1 MNIKT
6 LSLFICCATITTN
19 AVAWDHKNGNW
30 NFRLDADGMV
40 GFLEPK
46 TDKPIFIDD
55 WDVKAQIFY
64 RLNTTQRFGAVYSID
79 ADCVDDKEYIH
90 DAFVLFEDRDYGRA
104 EFGLT
109 HSIARKMG
117 LGLPD
122 VGYLRINNKSIL
134 HKKLDLKR
142 VLISDTTATTGHEA
156 LRLNLATSAT
166 EYGQYGLSV
175 SAGGDDY
182 DYAIDGAF
190 KIKQPH
196 GKLKSAYYVAV
207 AYIDNPKNYEE
218 NSFSPRVTADWRGQ
232 LAAGINLQYNSI
244 IWGTSAR
251 VIYDGDP
258 IYKTADGFIAGT
270 GISYDL
276 LQSSFSLTYLFSDT
290 NVWNHRDKITHERL
304 TGDYIHTVLASFRYK
319 YTEHTGVF
327 MSLGYTAT
335 KPFFAVGIKTGF

>member
-1 MNIKT
+1 LNTKT
-6 LSLFICCATITTN
+6 LSLFAFCAMASAN
-19 AVAWDHKNGNW
+19 ALALDYRADNW
-30 NFRLDADGMV
+30 TFKLDADGMV

-46 TDKPIFIDD
+46 TDKPIFIND

-64 RLNTTQRFGAVYSID
+64 NFNNAQRFGAVYSID

-90 DAFVLFEDRDYGRA
+90 DAFVLFEDRNYGRA

-142 VLISDTTATTGHEA
+142 VLISDTTATTGHET
-156 LRLNLATSAT
+156 LRLNLATHAT

-175 SAGGDDY
+175 SGGGDDY
-182 DYAIDGAF
+182 NYAIDGAF

-218 NSFSPRVTADWRGQ
+218 NSFSPHVTADWRGQ
-232 LAAGINLQYNSI
+232 LAAGINLQYNSF

-251 VIYDGDP
+251 MIYDKDP
-258 IYKTADGFIAGT
+258 IAKTADGFIAGT
-270 GISYDL
+270 GVSYDL
-276 LQSSFSLTYLFSDT
+276 LQSSISLNYLFSDT
-290 NVWNHRDKITHERL
+290 NVWNHRDKITHEKL
-304 TGDYIHTVLASFRYK
+304 NGDYVHTILASFRYK
-319 YTEHTGVF
+319 YTEKTAVF
-327 MSLGYTAT
+327 MSAGYTAT
-335 KPFFAVGIKTGF
+335 TPFFAVGIKTGF

>member
-1 MNIKT
+1 MNTKI
-6 LSLFICCATITTN
+6 LSLFACCAIVSTN
-19 AVAWDHKNGNW
+19 ALALDYRADNW
-30 NFRLDADGMV
+30 TFKLDADGMV

-46 TDKPIFIDD
+46 TDKPIFIND

-64 RLNTTQRFGAVYSID
+64 NFNNAQRFGAVYSID

-90 DAFVLFEDRDYGRA
+90 DAFVLFEDHDYGRA

-142 VLISDTTATTGHEA
+142 VLISDTTATTGHET
-156 LRLNLATSAT
+156 LRLNLATRST
-166 EYGQYGLSV
+166 EYGQYGLSF
-175 SAGGDDY
+175 SGGGDDY
-182 DYAIDGAF
+182 NYAIDGAF

-218 NSFSPRVTADWRGQ
+218 NSFSPHVTADWRGQ
-232 LAAGINLQYNSI
+232 IAMGVNLQYNSF

-251 VIYDGDP
+251 MIYDKDP
-258 IYKTADGFIAGT
+258 IAKTADGFIAGT
-270 GISYDL
+270 GVSYDL
-276 LQSSFSLTYLFSDT
+276 LQSSISLNYLFSDT
-290 NVWNHRDKITHERL
+290 NVWNHRDKITHEKL
-304 TGDYIHTVLASFRYK
+304 GGDYVHTILASFRYK
-319 YTEHTGVF
+319 YTEKTAVF
-327 MSLGYTAT
+327 MSAGYTAT
-335 KPFFAVGIKTGF
+335 TPFFAVGIRTGF

>member
-1 MNIKT
+1 MNTKT
-6 LSLFICCATITTN
+6 LSLFALCTMASAN
-19 AVAWDHKNGNW
+19 AFALDYRADNW
-30 NFRLDADGMV
+30 TFKLDADGMV

-46 TDKPIFIDD
+46 TDKPIFIND

-64 RLNTTQRFGAVYSID
+64 NFNNAQRFGAVYSID

-122 VGYLRINNKSIL
+122 VGYLRINDKSIL
-134 HKKLDLKR
+134 HKKLDIKR
-142 VLISDTTATTGHEA
+142 VLISDTTATTGHET
-156 LRLNLATSAT
+156 LRLNLATRST

-175 SAGGDDY
+175 SGGGDDY
-182 DYAIDGAF
+182 NYAIDGAF

-196 GKLKSAYYVAV
+196 GKLKSAYYIAV
-207 AYIDNPKNYEE
+207 SYMDKPEDYSE
-218 NSFSPRVTADWRGQ
+218 NSFSPHVTADWRGQ
-232 LAAGINLQYNSI
+232 IAMGVNLQYNSF

-251 VIYDGDP
+251 MIYDKDP
-258 IYKTADGFIAGT
+258 IAKTADGFIAGT

-276 LQSSFSLTYLFSDT
+276 LQSSISLNYLFSDT
-290 NVWNHRDKITHERL
+290 NVWNHRDKITHEKL
-304 TGDYIHTVLASFRYK
+304 NGDYVHTILASFRYK
-319 YTEHTGVF
+319 YT
-327 MSLGYTAT
+327 
-335 KPFFAVGIKTGF
+335 